1 MLTIPLPP
9 GRGPRQYRSCP
20 QSTGELILDT
30 VRTWFGNGGSV
41 AETARAMFVHP
52 NTVRNRLRRLE
63 SLTLRSLSD
72 PRHAAELYLAVVSL
86 PRRTLG

>member
-1 MLTIPLPP
+1 
-9 GRGPRQYRSCP
+9 
-20 QSTGELILDT
+20 
-30 VRTWFGNGGSV
+30 
-41 AETARAMFVHP
+41 MFVHP